1 MDTSSNYLS
10 LTDMLPQQCAR
21 LMRAPRPQAFAE
33 DMNRLER
40 SAQ

>member
-1 MDTSSNYLS
+1 MDTPANYLS
-10 LTDMLPQQCAR
+10 AADMRTQQIAR
-21 LMRAPRPQAFAE
+21 LMRALQPPAPAE